1 MKESMTSSKRG
12 FNRLINIWGADH
24 HGYIPRMRA
33 SIEALGYNP
42 DALVV
47 LLGQL
52 VNLSVNGEQVR
63 MGKRTKMI
71 TLDELI
77 DDVGVDATRYWM
89 IMRDIDVALDFDIEL
104 AKSKTDENP
113 VFYVQYAHARACSIL
128 RNAISERQDT
138 VNNTTIPP
146 MFTKADLDNFF
157 ENIEKEKFH
166 VLWGNKEEAEE
177 IKKII
182 QKLDEYRSVVVN
194 AAKNLTPYIITRY
207 LKELGTV
214 FHKFYGSTRILSDDT
229 EHSKAKLAIIR
240 AVVYVLK
247 SALTL
252 IGADAPEKM

>member
-1 MKESMTSSKRG
+1 
-12 FNRLINIWGADH
+12 
-24 HGYIPRMRA
+24 MRA
-33 SIEALGYNP
+33 AIEALGYNP

-128 RNAISERQDT
+128 RNALSERQDT
-138 VNNTTIPP
+138 VNNTTLSP
-146 MFTKADLDNFF
+146 MFEKNDLDNFF
-157 ENIEKEKFH
+157 ENVSGLDI
-166 VLWGNKEEAEE
+166 LWKNKEEAEE

-182 QKLDEYRSVVVN
+182 QKLDEYRSIVVN
-194 AAKNLTPYIITRY
+194 AAKNLTPYLITRY
-207 LKELGTV
+207 SKELASV

-229 EHSKAKLAIIR
+229 ELSKAKLAVIK